1 MSWNIKTPG
10 DFINGPLTVAGTTTF
25 NSQVTVNSTLQVT
38 GNVAGQGALIG
49 RDGSSGGAVYS
60 SNTGN
65 TNLNAPASGKVRFNV
80 NNGTF
85 AGEFDTS
92 GNLGVGVTPTS
103 VFGQTRVEIKG
114 SGSGNLTLRTASS
127 NAAARDWQVACNL
140 DTFGELNFRQ
150 GASTGAEPNSGTTR
164 MVLTAAGDVSV
175 STGNVVMATSG
186 KGIDFSAKTPDGS
199 GTLGSEILNDYE
211 EGTWVPVPTAGSG
224 AFTSVTGAV
233 GTYTKIGRMVT
244 ATAFFKIVLNGT
256 ANSFIQLAG
265 LPFALGSMNNI
276 GVGRV
281 DATTGSMFQIK
292 LNASSTIGNIWTYNN
307 LYPGADG
314 AEFPMTLV
322 YYV

>member
-65 TNLNAPASGKVRFNV
+65 TILNSPASGKVIFNV

-92 GNLGVGVTPTS
+92 GNLGVGVTPTN
-103 VFGQTRVEIKG
+103 VAGQTKVEIKG

-127 NAAARDWQVACNL
+127 NAAARDWQIACNL

-150 GASTGAEPNSGTTR
+150 GASQGAEPNSGTTR
-164 MVLTAAGDVSV
+164 MVLTAAGDVSI
-175 STGNVVMATSG
+175 STGNVVIGTAG
-186 KGIDFSAKTPDGS
+186 KGIDFSATS
-199 GTLGSEILNDYE
+199 SNGTSEILADYE
-211 EGTWVPVPTAGSG
+211 EGVWTPTITAETGTIGTTVVNSANYTKVGRLVSVTFDITITSAGTGTAGLKVSLPFSPSVAG
-224 AFTSVTGAV
+224 NTCGVLREYQVTGNMGQV
-233 GTYTKIGRMVT
+233 YKY
-244 ATAFFKIVLNGT
+244 
-256 ANSFIQLAG
+256 
-265 LPFALGSMNNI
+265 
-276 GVGRV
+276 
-281 DATTGSMFQIK
+281 DAT
-292 LNASSTIGNIWTYNN
+292 NALCNLYNN
-307 LYPGADG
+307 S
-314 AEFPMTLV
+314 TLIV
-322 YYV
+322 TNYRIMASYTYFV